1 MDPWVG
7 TIPLEEEMATHSN
20 ILAWRVPMDRR
31 AWRATVHG
39 GAKVTE
45 RLAQHSTLCYRS
57 SLCAF
62 DSTLCFPEDPR
73 GKLGS
78 LQLLIEL
85 NQWAAFGEWARGE
98 AGWFT
103 VLSSSRH
110 GRGGGHAPRGSSP
123 GG

>member
-1 MDPWVG
+1 
-7 TIPLEEEMATHSN
+7 MATHSN

-57 SLCAF
+57 ILCAF

-85 NQWAAFGEWARGE
+85 NQWAAFGEWARLGGLLFYPLLAVAVAAVTLPE
-98 AGWFT
+98 APALVDSPLGQLQ
-103 VLSSSRH
+103 LSHLWPS
-110 GRGGGHAPRGSSP
+110 
-123 GG
+123 